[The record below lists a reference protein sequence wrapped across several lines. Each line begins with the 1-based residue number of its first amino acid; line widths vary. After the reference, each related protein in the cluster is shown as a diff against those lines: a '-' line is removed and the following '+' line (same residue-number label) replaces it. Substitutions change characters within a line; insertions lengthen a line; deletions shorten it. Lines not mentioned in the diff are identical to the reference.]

1 MHPDNDKKEN
11 GMRVVLIVS
20 IVFGVLLAGCGY
32 TEEDAVKE
40 ILAVPVVSN
49 EDQQKALYDA
59 VEEKCK
65 KNNIDYVKALDK
77 ALRILKSQEKTEE

>member
-1 MHPDNDKKEN
+1 
-11 GMRVVLIVS
+11 MRILLTVLMILA
-20 IVFGVLLAGCGY
+20 VLVTGCGY

-49 EDQQKALYDA
+49 EQQQQALYNA

-65 KNNIDYVKALDK
+65 KNNVDYMKALDK
-77 ALRILKSQEKTEE
+77 ALRILKSQEKTGE